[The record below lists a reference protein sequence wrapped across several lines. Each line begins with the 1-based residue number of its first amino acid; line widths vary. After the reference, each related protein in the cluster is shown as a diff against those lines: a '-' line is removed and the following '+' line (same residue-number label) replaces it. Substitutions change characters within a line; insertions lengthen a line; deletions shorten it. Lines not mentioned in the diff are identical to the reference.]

1 MQAKPYLIALAASV
15 LATVLL
21 VGLLVLALLA
31 GFVGMGLW
39 SVAATA
45 WTDHVQIERNRTD
58 VQAIVNYVNSRG
70 GNLAPAGPPPAPPAE
85 PPQ

>member
-1 MQAKPYLIALAASV
+1 MEAKPYLIALAASV

-21 VGLLVLALLA
+21 VGMLVLALLA

-39 SVAATA
+39 SLASTS

-58 VQAIVNYVNSRG
+58 VQAIVNYVNTRG
-70 GNLAPAGPPPAPPAE
+70 GSLAPAGPPAAPAE
-85 PPQ
+85 PTP